1 MEIVYEPH
9 PVSAERKS
17 ELRAKGLKI
26 VDARFAPESAKA
38 EPVEEKP
45 RRGRPPKAEQEGEE

>member
-9 PVSAERKS
+9 PVSAERKA

-26 VDARFAPESAKA
+26 VDARFAPEGEKV
-38 EPVEEKP
+38 EHVEEKP